1 MPRTS
6 ASVPP
11 RKLITLKRRLQFFT
25 EELEQL
31 CADDAATG
39 IIEAQLGA
47 TEELYRRVDLLQEE
61 YEASLDGEDVNTAM
75 AEWAEYRRGFRDIT
89 VRART
94 LISAG
99 KVEIASSQKKGT
111 ESERNVRLPSLEL
124 PKFGGDF
131 TEFRGFW
138 DRFADSIHKRTDLSD
153 GAKLT
158 YLRGCLTGDAL
169 KAIIGLS
176 SSNADYEVAVQRL
189 KERFDRPYIAVRKLV
204 LELTTANT
212 TGWTMERLSDHI
224 DRNVDALTALG
235 KDPRGTEISAAE
247 MLVIGYR
254 ERITAA
260 SRIEWD
266 KLVKA
271 DERLRSDLTAFQRF
285 LRERAE
291 AMAESHGAGRNRD
304 KGTSSESHPSN
315 TTTRKGSLPVRDRRT
330 ATFLHATVAE
340 GCRICKGPH
349 KASECQEVLKADRK
363 LRKALACKAGL
374 CFRCFEP
381 GHYANRCGQRGGSVK
396 GGRKGNSPDPPS
408 GGKPSDLPRK
418 EEQKG
423 DSGPRSLN
431 VNLVSF
437 DEEGG
442 TRLQIIRALA
452 HGDGDKQMV
461 VNCMFDTAAERSFI
475 RADVA
480 RELGLRGKTLSIA
493 VHGFGGGCRR
503 SQESQWVNFW
513 LSPVGGG
520 PRRPVRAL
528 TMEKLCD
535 NIVLSGIS
543 IKAWPHLR
551 GLGLPEEEREEE
563 LQVHVVLGIDHFFR
577 MMGTTIVRGGE
588 DDPVAVETCLG
599 WVVCGPQPPPQSQTP
614 VVPVGESSNSECD
627 LILRKFWELEAI
639 GIHPESEKAQSD
651 KAREEFERSL
661 SYDGVRYTVRLLWKK
676 AGSVLPNN
684 YKLAL
689 KRLGSVQK
697 KLIRDPRRL
706 YEYSAVIRSYLDN
719 GWAEEAPEEG
729 PVGRTWYLPHHAVYQ
744 KGSTGDVKCRVVFD
758 GSAQFRGVSL
768 NDLLDPGANLQTDLL
783 GILIRFRRYRIGLQA
798 DIQKMYLQV
807 ALHEADKDVCRFL
820 WQEPGR
826 DELPKTYRLSR
837 VCFGLTCSPYLA
849 MQTVRL
855 HAERHEAEC
864 PGALSD
870 ILPNMYVDDLVV
882 SCNSIR
888 DAKRL
893 AREATSLLGKG
904 GFCLAKWASNSPD
917 VVKDVLA
924 GDGEASD
931 GSRLWK
937 TLGILWER
945 GADVLTFRPPEKVV
959 AEIPDTKRG
968 ILTLAASVFDPLGC
982 LAPYTVRA
990 KMMIQLLWQEGI
1002 AWDDPLPS
1010 ELRSQWQ
1017 TWKEELPDLHRIAV
1031 NRAVVQVSVEDI
1043 TRLELHGFADPAD
1056 LLSRGCSLQRI
1067 SSETL
1072 WWSGPGWLLLAEASW
1087 PDIKVKRDQDRAEAE
1102 KEGRRS
1108 ALVMVAVLRWDVR
1121 SIIDPT
1127 RYSSYVKLLRVTAF
1141 CLRFINN
1148 ARLPAELRRTTRGP
1162 TAVEI
1167 EEAEAVWI
1175 RQIQVDAYGKT
1186 DLGSVRMKELKEFC
1200 PYVDD
1205 KGVLRVGGRLRRAN
1219 LPSETKHP
1227 MLLPHGDDVVRMII
1241 RHVHQRQLHA
1251 GVNQTLAASRQRY
1264 WITRGRSAVKNVI
1277 RQCVTCRRS
1286 VGQPFGQKMGELPAE
1301 RVTPTGPFRH
1311 VGVDFAGPILA
1322 RRPEARHEF
1331 VKTYVCV
1338 FTCMVVRAIHLELVM
1353 DMTVNSFLGALRR
1366 FISRRGRP
1374 KLIQSDNFRTFRQAG
1389 SFLKPLFRS
1398 HNWEVV
1404 QRTLAD
1410 EHIEWRF
1417 ITERAPWCGG
1427 YWERLVRS
1435 VKVALTKVLGRSRA
1449 DPEELRTVLC
1459 EIEARIND
1467 RPLTIRIVLLARPG
1481 PAWSASQRRQPQ
1493 PDPTAPSLEVPKED
1507 GGTPVVSLEA
1517 RVFGNALS
1525 ARKVETAPAAA
1536 EGRRHSAGD
1545 RTESSQEPV
1554 GPRKNRSTAE
1564 RWRRSRSF
1572 SPSEDFQGVGYQIS
1586 AVTDLGGAGRI
1597 FVMDRVHRGGRMLE
1611 TQVSRQNAHEA
1622 MALRPQHSRDAAEGM
1637 EENSRRKTTPDDV
1650 EPHGYQNKGA
1660 VRLAEGLWWR
1670 RRPMIVTKTM
1680 KDQISSDLDRTPAV
1694 FTLLI

>member
-1 MPRTS
+1 M
-6 ASVPP
+6 
-11 RKLITLKRRLQFFT
+11 
-25 EELEQL
+25 
-31 CADDAATG
+31 
-39 IIEAQLGA
+39 
-47 TEELYRRVDLLQEE
+47 
-61 YEASLDGEDVNTAM
+61 
-75 AEWAEYRRGFRDIT
+75 
-89 VRART
+89 
-94 LISAG
+94 
-99 KVEIASSQKKGT
+99 
-111 ESERNVRLPSLEL
+111 
-124 PKFGGDF
+124 
-131 TEFRGFW
+131 
-138 DRFADSIHKRTDLSD
+138 
-153 GAKLT
+153 
-158 YLRGCLTGDAL
+158 
-169 KAIIGLS
+169 
-176 SSNADYEVAVQRL
+176 
-189 KERFDRPYIAVRKLV
+189 
-204 LELTTANT
+204 TANI
-212 TGWTMERLSDHI
+212 TGWTMENLSDHI

-266 KLVKA
+266 KRVKA

-285 LRERAE
+285 IQEQAE

-304 KGTSSESHPSN
+304 QETSSKSHLSN
-315 TTTRKGSLPVRDRRT
+315 TTTQKGSLLVRDRRT
-330 ATFLHATVAE
+330 ATFLHASVAKS
-340 GCRICKGPH
+340 CRICKGSH
-349 KASECQEVLKADRK
+349 KASECQEVLKADHRQ
-363 LRKALACKAGL
+363 RKALARKAGL
-374 CFRCFEP
+374 CFSCFEP
-381 GHYANRCGQRGGSVK
+381 GHYAKRCGQRGGSVK
-396 GGRKGNSPDPPS
+396 SGRKGGWNPVADHPGS
-408 GGKPSDLPRK
+408 
-418 EEQKG
+418 
-423 DSGPRSLN
+423 RSW
-431 VNLVSF
+431 
-437 DEEGG
+437 
-442 TRLQIIRALA
+442 RRRQA
-452 HGDGDKQMV
+452 DG
-461 VNCMFDTAAERSFI
+461 
-475 RADVA
+475 
-480 RELGLRGKTLSIA
+480 RELHVRHGSGMIIYNSGRGTQAWLRGETLSIA
-493 VHGFGGGCRR
+493 VHGFGGGCRK

-513 LSPVGGG
+513 LSPLAGG

-543 IKAWPHLR
+543 TKAWPHLR

-577 MMGTTIVRGGE
+577 LLGTTIVRGGE
-588 DDPVAVETCLG
+588 DDPVAVKTCFG

-1043 TRLELHGFADPAD
+1043 TRLELHGFADASGKAYGAVVYLRLTHRDGRIETHLVAAKSRVAPIKCLSLPRLELMAALLCARLLAYVNRELAMNIDRWKPFVANRVREIQELSSPDSWRHCPTEENPAD
-1056 LLSRGCSLQRI
+1056 LLSRGCSLHRL

-1108 ALVMVAVLRWDVR
+1108 ALVMVAVLRK
-1121 SIIDPT
+1121 IIDPT
-1127 RYSSYVKLLRVTAF
+1127 QYSSYAKLLLVIAL

-1148 ARLPAELRRTTRGP
+1148 ARLPTALRRTTRGP

-1167 EEAEAVWI
+1167 EEAESVWI

-1186 DLGSVRMKELKEFC
+1186 DLGSVRIKQLKEFC
-1200 PYVDD
+1200 LYVDE
-1205 KGVLRVGGRLRRAN
+1205 VGGRLRRAN
-1219 LPSETKHP
+1219 LPAETKHP
-1227 MLLPHGDDVVRMII
+1227 VLLPHGDDVVRMII
-1241 RHVHQRQLHA
+1241 QHVHQRQLHA
-1251 GVNQTLAASRQRY
+1251 GVNQILAASRQRY
-1264 WITRGRSAVKNVI
+1264 WITRGRSAVKNAI
-1277 RQCVTCRRS
+1277 KQCVTCRRS
-1286 VGQPFGQKMGELPAE
+1286 VGQPFGQKMVELPAE

-1311 VGVDFAGPILA
+1311 VGVDFAGPGEDVGNASFPRKCPQSHVGQGRHPRHA
-1322 RRPEARHEF
+1322 RMISGVIRDAYR
-1331 VKTYVCV
+1331 
-1338 FTCMVVRAIHLELVM
+1338 
-1353 DMTVNSFLGALRR
+1353 ALR
-1366 FISRRGRP
+1366 
-1374 KLIQSDNFRTFRQAG
+1374 D
-1389 SFLKPLFRS
+1389 
-1398 HNWEVV
+1398 
-1404 QRTLAD
+1404 
-1410 EHIEWRF
+1410 
-1417 ITERAPWCGG
+1417 
-1427 YWERLVRS
+1427 
-1435 VKVALTKVLGRSRA
+1435 
-1449 DPEELRTVLC
+1449 
-1459 EIEARIND
+1459 
-1467 RPLTIRIVLLARPG
+1467 
-1481 PAWSASQRRQPQ
+1481 
-1493 PDPTAPSLEVPKED
+1493 
-1507 GGTPVVSLEA
+1507 
-1517 RVFGNALS
+1517 
-1525 ARKVETAPAAA
+1525 
-1536 EGRRHSAGD
+1536 
-1545 RTESSQEPV
+1545 
-1554 GPRKNRSTAE
+1554 RSTAGMLAE
-1564 RWRRSRSF
+1564 RMEESSRRQATPGNVDPR
-1572 SPSEDFQGVGYQIS
+1572 GCQIKK
-1586 AVTDLGGAGRI
+1586 
-1597 FVMDRVHRGGRMLE
+1597 GGRWL
-1611 TQVSRQNAHEA
+1611 
-1622 MALRPQHSRDAAEGM
+1622 
-1637 EENSRRKTTPDDV
+1637 SRR
-1650 EPHGYQNKGA
+1650 Q
-1660 VRLAEGLWWR
+1660 
-1670 RRPMIVTKTM
+1670 
-1680 KDQISSDLDRTPAV
+1680 
-1694 FTLLI
+1694 